1 MSYIN
6 HSSTFLSE
14 SEIQE
19 LNYQE
24 VEVVGGGLAPLA
36 IAGLVVG
43 GVILVSFAAGVVSG
57 YLAND

>member
-6 HSSTFLSE
+6 HSSTFAPE

-19 LNYQE
+19 LNYHE
-24 VEVVGGGLAPLA
+24 VEAVGGGLAPLV

-43 GVILVSFAAGVVSG
+43 GVILVSLAAGVVSG
-57 YLAND
+57 CLANN

>member
-43 GVILVSFAAGVVSG
+43 GVILVSFAEGVVSG